1 MHSPDSWIFVEF
13 IIDLFSDTL
22 FCSSD
27 IINGF
32 ISVANLSS
40 IFNSAINF
48 LIYMLKGKKFRA
60 QFRQTFGGFW
70 SCLKL
75 NGPHLKGGQEVT
87 TVQRMKINRAT
98 SVDVTTVA
106 RIPQVTSPL
115 SQGPTSTG
123 IISVQ
128 SSMKTYCS
136 TQIENV
142 TKDKLKA
149 RLSAQFVWYE
159 NAVQFCLVWKSM
171 APNQM

>member
-1 MHSPDSWIFVEF
+1 MHSLDSWIFVEF

-40 IFNSAINF
+40 VFNSAINF

-75 NGPHLKGGQEVT
+75 NGPHSKGGQEVT

-106 RIPQVTSPL
+106 RIPQVTSP
-115 SQGPTSTG
+115 STG